1 MLFSLKSIC
10 FSILLLCRCR
20 GLSASEDPVPAPWP
34 PQFHA
39 VTVMNY
45 TGGVRMVDLWYDWPN
60 KRYFHINHYQLGETL
75 YDVEWNNHTSFVFTL
90 NSNRECTVLQFPV
103 GILPPDWLAG
113 ANYLGHRYKDGFLCN
128 VWEKVD
134 FIWYYE
140 DVDTKIPVYWE
151 FYDGL
156 TEHVMKFEVGR
167 VLEDSKWQAP
177 EYCFGD
183 AVDKKKSLVPNLG
196 RHHLSRVGKSYKQYT
211 LLFS

>member
-1 MLFSLKSIC
+1 MLLDSPSVPV
-10 FSILLLCRCR
+10 LCAFCVGRSSPGAMAAAIPRSYRHELYWR
-20 GLSASEDPVPAPWP
+20 GA
-34 PQFHA
+34 
-39 VTVMNY
+39 N
-45 TGGVRMVDLWYDWPN
+45 GGLM
-60 KRYFHINHYQLGETL
+60 LGETL

-90 NSNRECTVLQFPV
+90 DSNRECTVLQFPV
-103 GILPPDWLAG
+103 GILRPDWLAG

-177 EYCFGD
+177 AYCFGD
-183 AVDKKKSLVPNLG
+183 AVDKNKSLVPNLG